1 MKRILKIMLG
11 VCLSLI
17 MLAGAS
23 DNVFAA
29 SASLDGA
36 STVRAGDTITLSLN
50 VSHNGSYGLTG
61 TLSYDSSQVS
71 LTETKCGLSGWLV
84 ENSGNDLVVYDNNLS
99 NPLSGTKTVLTLKF
113 KVNNS
118 VAEGTRINI
127 SINNLNSSDGNAD
140 TSLGAATYSV
150 TVAKPLSS
158 NANLASLSVSGASL
172 NPAFSAGTTNY
183 NLGEVEYSTSKLDIS
198 YTTEDSNASVSVR
211 GNSLSVGSNTVSVIV
226 TAEDGSSKTYKLNVT
241 RKQDPNYVAGS
252 NANLKELT
260 VNQGIISPVFK
271 ADVTDYIV
279 YLPYEKVGTSFTVSG
294 SAADAKAKGVVNG
307 TIDKLVEGE
316 NRTVVVCK
324 AEDGTEKSYAVT
336 VVVMPKY
343 TGEVPNVGGG
353 NGTGSMPE
361 EPTEIPSE
369 EETETTTEEN
379 SQNPS
384 EDNSKQDAP
393 DKTNGG
399 AGGIITIFVVLVVI
413 ALIGAL
419 VYVLF
424 FTNKKF

>member
-1 MKRILKIMLG
+1 MKRILKYMMV
-11 VCLSLI
+11 VCLSVI
-17 MLAGAS
+17 MLVGAS
-23 DNVFAA
+23 DDVFAA

-36 STVRAGDTITLSLN
+36 TTVRAGDTITLSLN

-61 TLSYDSSQVS
+61 TLNYDSSQVS

-84 ENSGNDLVVYDNNLS
+84 ENSGKDLVVYDNNLT

-127 SINNLNSSDGNAD
+127 SVDNLNSSDGNSD
-140 TSLGAATYSV
+140 TSLGKATYSV
-150 TVAKPLSS
+150 TVARPLSG
-158 NANLASLSVSGASL
+158 NANLASLSVSGVTLS
-172 NPAFSAGTTNY
+172 PAFSAGTTTY
-183 NLGEVEYSTSKLDIS
+183 NLGTVEYSTSKLDIS

-211 GNSLSVGSNTVSVIV
+211 GNSLSVGSNTVSVVV

-252 NANLKELT
+252 NANLKEMT

-279 YLPYEKVGTSFTVSG
+279 YLPYEKIGTSFTASG
-294 SAADAKAKGVVNG
+294 TAADAKAKGVVNG

-316 NRTVVVCK
+316 NRTIVVCK
-324 AEDGTEKSYAVT
+324 AEDGTEKAYAVT

-343 TGEVPNVGGG
+343 TGEVPDVG
-353 NGTGSMPE
+353 NGNGDGNMPE
-361 EPTEIPSE
+361 EPTEDES
-369 EETETTTEEN
+369 ETTTEEN
-379 SQNPS
+379 SQDAS
-384 EDNSKQDAP
+384 EKDSQQETP
-393 DKTNGG
+393 DKTSGG
-399 AGGIITIFVVLVVI
+399 AGGIITVLVLLVVL
-413 ALIGAL
+413 ALVGAL

-424 FTNKKF
+424 FTNKRF